1 MGWGAMGGLGQALT
15 NVGQQWDEKNKMEL
29 RNKLETDREIAR
41 EDREA
46 AKLKRTTS
54 YRKLTNGKWQSYNA
68 DDELLRETAAT
79 PEEIAKAKQDAEIA
93 ELDIRGKRATAET
106 TETELTW
113 AKEDRK
119 LLSPEQRAL
128 SAKIKAGLELSAAER
143 EQARRWGLEYAQRD
157 RHHSENVSARRA
169 GLEGRLSGTDDGK
182 PTELSAVARQLRQDY
197 DKMVT
202 SLMED
207 TTVNLTESEAQEL
220 ARNSAV
226 AAVREGKD
234 FGDVY
239 RRALTNF
246 ADQRKA
252 GRK

>member
-1 MGWGAMGGLGQALT
+1 MSWGALGGLGQAFT
-15 NVGQQWDEKNKMEL
+15 NMASNMAEMDKAKL
-29 RNKLETDREIAR
+29 RDKLETDRELAR
-41 EDREA
+41 EGREA

-68 DDELLRETAAT
+68 DDELIREIDAT
-79 PEEIAKAKQDAEIA
+79 PEEIAKAKQEADMAA
-93 ELDIRGKRATAET
+93 LDLRNKQATTET
-106 TETELTW
+106 SETELTW
-113 AKEDRK
+113 AKEDRN

-128 SAKIKAGLELSAAER
+128 SAKIKAGLALSAAEQ
-143 EQARRWGLEYAQRD
+143 EQARRWGLEFNQRE
-157 RHHSENVSARRA
+157 RHHNDDVKLRRS
-169 GLEGRLSGTDDGK
+169 GLEARLSSKDDGK

-239 RRALTNF
+239 RRALMNF

>member
-1 MGWGAMGGLGQALT
+1 MAWGAMGGIGAALT
-15 NVGQQWDEKNKMEL
+15 SLSANMAEMDKAKLRDKLEADREMARESRAEARTKRTVADRRLENVGGKYMWREVNSYGEPIREVEASPEEVKKIQNEAKLSDISVRKGNADATVAEVTAADAPAAVERTIESHKSGLAKDTESIRASKDASARGWKGLSLEAERNRISEKGL
-29 RNKLETDREIAR
+29 
-41 EDREA
+41 A
-46 AKLKRTTS
+46 AKL
-54 YRKLTNGKWQSYNA
+54 
-68 DDELLRETAAT
+68 
-79 PEEIAKAKQDAEIA
+79 
-93 ELDIRGKRATAET
+93 
-106 TETELTW
+106 
-113 AKEDRK
+113 
-119 LLSPEQRAL
+119 
-128 SAKIKAGLELSAAER
+128 
-143 EQARRWGLEYAQRD
+143 
-157 RHHSENVSARRA
+157 
-169 GLEGRLSGTDDGK
+169 SGDGK

-246 ADQRKA
+246 AAQRKA

>member
-1 MGWGAMGGLGQALT
+1 MSWGAMGGIGQALMGIGDDMAEDYKT
-15 NVGQQWDEKNKMEL
+15 KLRDKLESDRELAREGRAEARTKRTVADRRLENVGGKYMWREVNSYGDPIREVEASPEEVKKIQNEAKLSDLSVRKGSAEATVAEVTAADAPAAVERTIENHKSGLAKDTESIRASRDASARGWKGLSLEAERNRISEKGL
-29 RNKLETDREIAR
+29 
-41 EDREA
+41 A
-46 AKLKRTTS
+46 AKL
-54 YRKLTNGKWQSYNA
+54 
-68 DDELLRETAAT
+68 
-79 PEEIAKAKQDAEIA
+79 
-93 ELDIRGKRATAET
+93 
-106 TETELTW
+106 
-113 AKEDRK
+113 
-119 LLSPEQRAL
+119 
-128 SAKIKAGLELSAAER
+128 
-143 EQARRWGLEYAQRD
+143 
-157 RHHSENVSARRA
+157 
-169 GLEGRLSGTDDGK
+169 SGTSGDAK

-207 TTVNLTESEAQEL
+207 TAVNLTESEAQEL